1 MTTLMFACSYGVAF
15 GGIQQVQYMIEAM
28 PTYQAQAAK
37 VSANDAKAART
48 AKAAISRNMT
58 GLYGTFQEV
67 GGLLGRFL
75 LALLAVYIVSRRSLL
90 RVFLVPCLLI
100 APLVFGYGVLHN
112 RELFTITLGAKPI
125 QVTWFHVGIFF
136 VGLLTVA
143 QFSFWGNYL
152 PTVYPVHLRGTGESF
167 AANIGGRILGTSF
180 ALVTSELAGLMAFGG
195 KSTPVQEAA
204 NMAYAAA
211 AVVGFVLLS
220 GFVLSFFLPEPV
232 PEKTAV

>member
-1 MTTLMFACSYGVAF
+1 MSKDD
-15 GGIQQVQYMIEAM
+15 
-28 PTYQAQAAK
+28 P
-37 VSANDAKAART
+37 KAAQK
-48 AKAAISRNMT
+48 AKAAISRDMT

-75 LALLAVYIVSRRSLL
+75 LALLAVYIVSRRKLL
-90 RVFLVPCLLI
+90 RLFLVPCLLI

-112 RELFTITLGAKPI
+112 QELFALDLGGKAI

-152 PTVYPVHLRGTGESF
+152 PTAYPVHLRGTGESC
-167 AANIGGRILGTSF
+167 AANLGGRVLGTSF
-180 ALVTSELAGLMAFGG
+180 ALVTNELAGLLALGGG
-195 KSTPVQEAA
+195 KPTPVQEAA

-211 AVVGFVLLS
+211 AVVGFVLLAGS
-220 GFVLSFFLPEPV
+220 LLSLFLPEPV
-232 PEKTAV
+232 PEKVAV